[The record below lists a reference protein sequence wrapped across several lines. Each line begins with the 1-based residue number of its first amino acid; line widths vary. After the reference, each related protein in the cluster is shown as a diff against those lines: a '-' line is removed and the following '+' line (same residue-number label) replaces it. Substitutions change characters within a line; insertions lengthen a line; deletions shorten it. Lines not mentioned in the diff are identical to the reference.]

1 MPLPSLLLPLWSLLS
16 CGDGGDPAG
25 DACCTGSDDPA
36 LWADAPWSLVEVEP
50 LTPTYERITSA
61 RQVMRAAGNDA
72 VYIVDSP
79 GLTVRLLTPSW
90 AQPTGEWCVGGAGT
104 PDNCPGGTVVTSG
117 VVQST
122 ESPAACLD
130 DLADQLYLVK
140 PLGARLDLVGT
151 NRAGTSWETYN
162 RAATFRT
169 VTREDTDQLDDACA
183 ARGGQVVLAGKG
195 QVAIL
200 DESSAVQARIP
211 MSGTIRALHHVGDTG
226 WLAAF
231 VADGS
236 AWLIST
242 ATLRAVQIVPADG
255 ASALAVDPDRSALWI
270 ARTGEGAL
278 LRLQVGAAG
287 VEDTHTVATCGRIEQ
302 LAVDRRT
309 GAVHALSRCG
319 QAASGYEALVLDRQ
333 GIRASVALDETP
345 VALIPPGAMGQL
357 AVLVQTDPQ
366 KDSAGQDVPSA
377 TAVRAWHVVDPDD
390 QRPPLSMWV
399 VTTLEEP
406 FTAADMA
413 CTPAENPASN
423 FQALVTQLQQNIPAL
438 QATGLPVAVG
448 VTWEFGS
455 KARECGLDGVLDE
468 LQAAGFTLGTM
479 IHDKPCYS
487 CTDEE
492 VPGQSP
498 EVCAANDP
506 DWAAADD
513 IDACWPSDGNYCSR
527 GDADCWA
534 AWVGAKV
541 LDVDQWIPGGSQFIF
556 GADRHRLWGWEY
568 IHQGYRSFP
577 RADGSTGYRISM
589 FQGNWIYED
598 IQSVDD
604 PRAKDAAPWT
614 PELLG
619 NTWFPADGPSWEQ
632 DSAFSDL
639 LYMPGSSTALSRLY
653 DAETSDLSLVHL
665 FDEVTPM
672 VTTQEDLDTVFSAI
686 AQPVA
691 HRTDRPGTFYFHL
704 ADLTGY
710 PLLPGEGDD
719 RVDQQALLIDL
730 KARVEAYYGE
740 SGMGVVRW
748 QGPLEARA
756 AVDAWMEGESTTE

>member
-1 MPLPSLLLPLWSLLS
+1 MSLLPLLLSLLS
-16 CGDGGDPAG
+16 CGDGDDPAG
-25 DACCTGSDDPA
+25 AACCTGSDDPA
-36 LWADAPWSLVEVEP
+36 LWADDPWSLVEVAP
-50 LTPTYERITSA
+50 LTPRYEQINGA
-61 RQVMRAAGNDA
+61 RQVLRAAGNDA
-72 VYIVDSP
+72 VYIVDGP
-79 GLTVRLLTPSW
+79 GLTVRILTPTW

-104 PDNCPGGTVVTSG
+104 VDNCAGGTVVTSG
-117 VVQST
+117 VVQVT
-122 ESPAACLD
+122 ESPASCLD
-130 DLADQLYLVK
+130 DVADKLYLVK
-140 PLGARLDLVGT
+140 PLGARLDVVGT

-169 VTREDTDQLDDACA
+169 VVKEDTDQLDDACA
-183 ARGGQVVLAGKG
+183 ARDGQVVLAGKG
-195 QVAIL
+195 QLAIL
-200 DESSAVQARIP
+200 DESFTVQARIP
-211 MSGTIRALHHVGDTG
+211 MSGTIRQLQHVGDTG

-231 VADGS
+231 VEDGS
-236 AWLIST
+236 AWLVST
-242 ATLRAVQIVPADG
+242 AELRAVQIVPADG
-255 ASALAVDPDRSALWI
+255 ASAMTVDPDRGAVWI

-287 VEDTHTVATCGRIEQ
+287 IEGTHTVDTCGRIEQ

-319 QAASGYEALVLDRQ
+319 QAASGYEALVLDTQ
-333 GIRASVALDETP
+333 GIRASVALEEDP
-345 VALIPPGAMGQL
+345 LALVPPGALGQL
-357 AVLVQTDPQ
+357 GVLVQTDPA
-366 KDSAGQDVPSA
+366 KDTAGADIPA
-377 TAVRAWHVVDPDD
+377 AVAARAWHVVDPTDP
-390 QRPPLSMWV
+390 RPPLSMWV

-406 FTAADMA
+406 FTNADMA
-413 CTPAENPASN
+413 CTPAENAASN
-423 FQALVTQLQQNIPAL
+423 FQALVQQLQENIPVL

-455 KARECGLDGVLDE
+455 KARACGLDGVLDE
-468 LQAAGFTLGTM
+468 LQAAGFVLGTM

-498 EVCAANDP
+498 EVCAANDA

-513 IDACWPSDGNYCSR
+513 AAACWPSDENYCSR
-527 GDADCWA
+527 GDQDCWFS
-534 AWVGAKV
+534 WVGAKV

-568 IHQGYRSFP
+568 IQHGYRSFP
-577 RADGSTGYRISM
+577 RADGGVGYRISM
-589 FQGNWIYED
+589 FQGNWIYPD
-598 IQSVDD
+598 IQDQDD

-619 NTWFPADGPSWEQ
+619 TTWFPADGESWEQ

-653 DAETSDLSLVHL
+653 DAELSDLSLVHL

-672 VTTQEDLDTVFSAI
+672 VTTQEDLDTVFAAI

-691 HRTDRPGTFYFHL
+691 HRTDRPGTYYFHL

-719 RVDQQALLIDL
+719 RVDQQALLLDL
-730 KARVEAYYGE
+730 KARVEAYYGDE
-740 SGMGVVRW
+740 GLGVVRW

-756 AVDAWMEGESTTE
+756 AVDAWLAGESPAE